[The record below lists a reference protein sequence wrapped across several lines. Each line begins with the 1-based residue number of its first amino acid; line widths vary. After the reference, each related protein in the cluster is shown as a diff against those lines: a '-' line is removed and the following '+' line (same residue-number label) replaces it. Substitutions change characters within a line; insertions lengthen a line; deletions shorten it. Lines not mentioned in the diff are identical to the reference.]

1 MKSKARWVEGKEDLR
16 GRGLGFRKAENEV
29 LEGPR
34 EGSTGWEQWKVWLL
48 VLLV

>member
-1 MKSKARWVEGKEDLR
+1 MKSEARWVEGKEDLS
-16 GRGLGFRKAENEV
+16 GWGLGRPKRKYI